1 MADQDSHSSRAEQRM
16 LAVAKLKRAASL
28 PRMKDGRRPPMHS
41 EAVSEGEKAASEEE
55 KLNSEEESIHRQ
67 ESQEPENQS
76 DELKTSESNHHP
88 PPVEKTGDTEPE
100 PELDTEPEE
109 RPTSPSPNAKKRRSR
124 SRSRSRNSKDMKVK
138 LRAPQSPPP
147 LGGDS
152 SQDENPPMPASTIP
166 IVPPLVSPIPSRR
179 PLLPTH
185 LRSPTPIA
193 TELSLFFPGTSPST
207 PLPTLEDLQKGLM
220 RSNSAGSSAAAGR
233 RMAMM
238 KLTGGTETYDPSPSP
253 TPPPSLGRN
262 NTVSGGERIA
272 ARQNMLSRL
281 GTRITKETDIDLTS
295 GPEDNRGV
303 SSPTPKRRRRR
314 SRRTSTTVNPNPNT
328 NTNAGV
334 SDSDFN
340 STNPNTPAIPL
351 TPLPVLKDH
360 YAELRALST
369 TPLSNSHE
377 QSKESLP
384 AMAPS
389 PPLVQQEDGE
399 ADPPEPARRRSVL
412 VEEPDEEDRSS
423 PQQTYVGLPGTPQR
437 TFLDQFRMPHS
448 SDSHSN
454 GSTDSAPASAVSV
467 PLILASRGP
476 SRLEMFPSSPF
487 TTPLKEKALSD
498 EEEEQVLYPG
508 STARPRTP
516 YANTAETYDREISWV
531 ASPGIYSVIVMS
543 SWLLTLAQCLR
554 YVCRSSTTKTKR
566 MSLIGQCIQMKTSD
580 VNWKLRTRMKYH
592 YLPHLRTGSTPK
604 YLMTFPL
611 VHPPVRRVSLL
622 NQKFRLITFSPLTRL
637 HHLHLFL
644 NQHLLLMQQAIA
656 RRLRNSFPLGYLLYL
671 VLKAVID
678 RR

>member
-55 KLNSEEESIHRQ
+55 KVNSEEEKPNHHHQ

-76 DELKTSESNHHP
+76 DEHKTSDSNHHP
-88 PPVEKTGDTEPE
+88 PPVEKALDTEPDM
-100 PELDTEPEE
+100 DTEPEE
-109 RPTSPSPNAKKRRSR
+109 RPMSPSQSTKKRRSR
-124 SRSRSRNSKDMKVK
+124 TRSRSRNSKDMKGK

-152 SQDENPPMPASTIP
+152 SQDENPPMPAPTIP
-166 IVPPLVSPIPSRR
+166 IVPTLASPIPSHR
-179 PLLPTH
+179 PFLPPH

-220 RSNSAGSSAAAGR
+220 RSNSAGSPAAGR

-281 GTRITKETDIDLTS
+281 GTRITKEADIDVTS
-295 GPEDNRGV
+295 GPEDSRGAP
-303 SSPTPKRRRRR
+303 SPTPKRRRRR
-314 SRRTSTTVNPNPNT
+314 SRRTSTTVNPNA
-328 NTNAGV
+328 NAGV

-351 TPLPVLKDH
+351 TPLPVLQDH
-360 YAELRALST
+360 YTELRALST
-369 TPLSNSHE
+369 TPLSNSRE
-377 QSKESLP
+377 QSKENLP

-389 PPLVQQEDGE
+389 PPIVQQDEE
-399 ADPPEPARRRSVL
+399 ADPPGQTRRRSIL
-412 VEEPDEEDRSS
+412 IEDPDEEDRSS
-423 PQQTYVGLPGTPQR
+423 PPQTYVGLPGTPQR
-437 TFLDQFRMPHS
+437 TFLETLRMPHS
-448 SDSHSN
+448 SDAPSN
-454 GSTDSAPASAVSV
+454 SSTDSAPASAVNV
-467 PLILASRGP
+467 PVFLGSRGP

-508 STARPRTP
+508 STVRPRTP
-516 YANTAETYDREISWV
+516 YANIAETYDREISWV
-531 ASPGIYSVIVMS
+531 ASPGM
-543 SWLLTLAQCLR
+543 
-554 YVCRSSTTKTKR
+554 
-566 MSLIGQCIQMKTSD
+566 
-580 VNWKLRTRMKYH
+580 
-592 YLPHLRTGSTPK
+592 
-604 YLMTFPL
+604 
-611 VHPPVRRVSLL
+611 
-622 NQKFRLITFSPLTRL
+622 
-637 HHLHLFL
+637 
-644 NQHLLLMQQAIA
+644 
-656 RRLRNSFPLGYLLYL
+656 
-671 VLKAVID
+671 
-678 RR
+678 

>member
-1 MADQDSHSSRAEQRM
+1 MADQDTHSSRAEQRM

-55 KLNSEEESIHRQ
+55 KLNSEEDSNHRQ

-76 DELKTSESNHHP
+76 DEHKTPESNQHP
-88 PPVEKTGDTEPE
+88 PPVEKTADTE

-109 RPTSPSPNAKKRRSR
+109 RPTSPSQSAKKRRSR

-152 SQDENPPMPASTIP
+152 SQDENPPIPPSPIP

-179 PLLPTH
+179 PFLPPH

-238 KLTGGTETYDPSPSP
+238 KLTGGTETYDPSPSS

-295 GPEDNRGV
+295 GPEERGV

-314 SRRTSTTVNPNPNT
+314 SRRTSATVSP

-360 YAELRALST
+360 YVELRALST
-369 TPLSNSHE
+369 TPLSNSNE

-399 ADPPEPARRRSVL
+399 ADPQADPQADPPEPARRRSVL

-423 PQQTYVGLPGTPQR
+423 PQQTYGGLPGTPQR
-437 TFLDQFRMPHS
+437 TFLDPFRMPHS
-448 SDSHSN
+448 SDAPSN
-454 GSTDSAPASAVSV
+454 GSTDSAPASAISV

-516 YANTAETYDREISWV
+516 YANTAETYEREISWV
-531 ASPGIYSVIVMS
+531 ASPGMYSVIVRS
-543 SWLLTLAQCLR
+543 GWLLTITQSLR
-554 YVCRSSTTKTKR
+554 YACRLSTTKTKR
-566 MSLIGQCIQMKTSD
+566 MSLIRQCIQLKTLD
-580 VNWKLRTRMKYH
+580 VN
-592 YLPHLRTGSTPK
+592 
-604 YLMTFPL
+604 
-611 VHPPVRRVSLL
+611 
-622 NQKFRLITFSPLTRL
+622 
-637 HHLHLFL
+637 
-644 NQHLLLMQQAIA
+644 
-656 RRLRNSFPLGYLLYL
+656 
-671 VLKAVID
+671 
-678 RR
+678 

>member
-55 KLNSEEESIHRQ
+55 KLNSEEESNYRQ
-67 ESQEPENQS
+67 ESQERENQS
-76 DELKTSESNHHP
+76 DEHKTPESNHHP
-88 PPVEKTGDTEPE
+88 PPVEKTADTEPE
-100 PELDTEPEE
+100 MDTEPEE
-109 RPTSPSPNAKKRRSR
+109 RPTSPSQSAKKRRSR

-147 LGGDS
+147 LCGDS
-152 SQDENPPMPASTIP
+152 SQDENSSMPASTIP

-179 PLLPTH
+179 AFLPPH

-193 TELSLFFPGTSPST
+193 TELSLFFPGNSPST

-253 TPPPSLGRN
+253 TPPPPSLGRN

-281 GTRITKETDIDLTS
+281 GTRITKEADIDLTS

-314 SRRTSTTVNPNPNT
+314 SRRTSTTVNPN
-328 NTNAGV
+328 TNAGV

-351 TPLPVLKDH
+351 TPLPVLNDH
-360 YAELRALST
+360 YVDLRALST

-377 QSKESLP
+377 QSKESLST
-384 AMAPS
+384 MAPS

-412 VEEPDEEDRSS
+412 IEDEEDRSS

-437 TFLDQFRMPHS
+437 TFLDPFRMPHS
-448 SDSHSN
+448 SDAPSN
-454 GSTDSAPASAVSV
+454 GSTDSAPASAISV

-498 EEEEQVLYPG
+498 EEEERVLYPG

-516 YANTAETYDREISWV
+516 YANTVETYDREISWV
-531 ASPGIYSVIVMS
+531 ASPGIYSIIIRFG
-543 SWLLTLAQCLR
+543 WLLTLTQCLR
-554 YVCRSSTTKTKR
+554 
-566 MSLIGQCIQMKTSD
+566 
-580 VNWKLRTRMKYH
+580 
-592 YLPHLRTGSTPK
+592 
-604 YLMTFPL
+604 
-611 VHPPVRRVSLL
+611 
-622 NQKFRLITFSPLTRL
+622 
-637 HHLHLFL
+637 
-644 NQHLLLMQQAIA
+644 
-656 RRLRNSFPLGYLLYL
+656 
-671 VLKAVID
+671 
-678 RR
+678 

>member
-1 MADQDSHSSRAEQRM
+1 M

-55 KLNSEEESIHRQ
+55 KLNSEEEKPNYQQ
-67 ESQEPENQS
+67 ESEELENQS
-76 DELKTSESNHHP
+76 DEHKTPESNHHP
-88 PPVEKTGDTEPE
+88 SPVEKTADTE
-100 PELDTEPEE
+100 PELDTELEE
-109 RPTSPSPNAKKRRSR
+109 RPTTPSQNTKKRRSR
-124 SRSRSRNSKDMKVK
+124 SRSRSRNSKDMKGK

-152 SQDENPPMPASTIP
+152 SQDENPPIPASIIP
-166 IVPPLVSPIPSRR
+166 IVPSLVSPIPSRR
-179 PLLPTH
+179 PFLPPH
-185 LRSPTPIA
+185 LRSPTPIT

-220 RSNSAGSSAAAGR
+220 RSNSAGSSAAGR

-281 GTRITKETDIDLTS
+281 GTRITKEADIDLIS
-295 GPEDNRGV
+295 GPEDSRGV
-303 SSPTPKRRRRR
+303 PSPTPKRRRRR
-314 SRRTSTTVNPNPNT
+314 SRRTSTTVNPNA
-328 NTNAGV
+328 NAGV

-340 STNPNTPAIPL
+340 STNPNTPAISL
-351 TPLPVLKDH
+351 TPLPVH

-384 AMAPS
+384 PMAPS
-389 PPLVQQEDGE
+389 PPIVQQDGE
-399 ADPPEPARRRSVL
+399 ADPPGPTRRRSVL
-412 VEEPDEEDRSS
+412 IEEPDEEDRSS

-437 TFLDQFRMPHS
+437 TFLDPFRMPHS
-448 SDSHSN
+448 SDAPSN
-454 GSTDSAPASAVSV
+454 DSTDSASASAVNV
-467 PLILASRGP
+467 PVILASRGP

-531 ASPGIYSVIVMS
+531 ASPGMYSDIVRS
-543 SWLLTLAQCLR
+543 GWLLTLHSA
-554 YVCRSSTTKTKR
+554 
-566 MSLIGQCIQMKTSD
+566 
-580 VNWKLRTRMKYH
+580 
-592 YLPHLRTGSTPK
+592 
-604 YLMTFPL
+604 
-611 VHPPVRRVSLL
+611 
-622 NQKFRLITFSPLTRL
+622 
-637 HHLHLFL
+637 
-644 NQHLLLMQQAIA
+644 
-656 RRLRNSFPLGYLLYL
+656 
-671 VLKAVID
+671 
-678 RR
+678 

>member
-1 MADQDSHSSRAEQRM
+1 M

-55 KLNSEEESIHRQ
+55 KLNSEEESNHRQ
-67 ESQEPENQS
+67 ESQELENQP
-76 DELKTSESNHHP
+76 DEHKTPESNQHP
-88 PPVEKTGDTEPE
+88 PPVEKTADTE

-109 RPTSPSPNAKKRRSR
+109 RPTSPSQSSKKRRSR

-138 LRAPQSPPP
+138 LRTPQSPP

-152 SQDENPPMPASTIP
+152 SQDENLPMPTSTIP

-179 PLLPTH
+179 PFLPPH

-238 KLTGGTETYDPSPSP
+238 KLTGGTETYDPSPST

-272 ARQNMLSRL
+272 ARQNMLTRL
-281 GTRITKETDIDLTS
+281 GTRITKETDTDLTS
-295 GPEDNRGV
+295 GQEDGRGV
-303 SSPTPKRRRRR
+303 SSPNPKRRRRR
-314 SRRTSTTVNPNPNT
+314 SRRTSATVNP

-334 SDSDFN
+334 SDSDFT
-340 STNPNTPAIPL
+340 STNPNTPAIPQ

-384 AMAPS
+384 VMAPS

-437 TFLDQFRMPHS
+437 TFLDPFRMPHS
-448 SDSHSN
+448 SDAPSN
-454 GSTDSAPASAVSV
+454 GSTDSAPTSAVSV

-508 STARPRTP
+508 STVRPRTP

-531 ASPGIYSVIVMS
+531 ASPGTYFIIVRS
-543 SWLLTLAQCLR
+543 GWLLTLTQCLR
-554 YVCRSSTTKTKR
+554 YACR
-566 MSLIGQCIQMKTSD
+566 L
-580 VNWKLRTRMKYH
+580 
-592 YLPHLRTGSTPK
+592 
-604 YLMTFPL
+604 
-611 VHPPVRRVSLL
+611 
-622 NQKFRLITFSPLTRL
+622 
-637 HHLHLFL
+637 
-644 NQHLLLMQQAIA
+644 
-656 RRLRNSFPLGYLLYL
+656 
-671 VLKAVID
+671 
-678 RR
+678 